1 MASSTDNNIQYLRFS
16 AYSIKDL
23 ITRKLS
29 EDTRFTDQIYEGSNL
44 AILID
49 IVSYMY
55 QCLMYQLNSAA
66 AEAMFSDTQIYENIN
81 RLCKFIG
88 YNPKGYSP
96 STTTFTI
103 TNKNEL
109 GSGVQ
114 GSFKKY
120 STIYTKLSDAN
131 GKKVYYSLAKDE
143 DLNVNDDATFI
154 FYNGIWKLYPTIFT
168 SSGEAFQTFVL
179 DELKSDSNT
188 QQYVSDSMIH
198 VYIKDSLNKNRFK
211 QWTATSDG
219 LFMANNTDNGS
230 YIHTSTDTI
239 YNVRLNENKVYELSF
254 GDNTTG
260 EIPEKDAQIFIMYL
274 DSNDETFQLNPY
286 DVENAKILHN
296 KSVFG
301 MTTEV
306 YNGIFG
312 VQNDIDNPNQQ
323 SSIVYSNSRWS
334 NTEKSSNGLV
344 EESVDEIR
352 RNAPQWFKTG
362 NRLVTTSDYE
372 YFIMNR
378 FKSDIIDVK
387 CQNNAEYISTFYRW
401 LYNIGIKKHNN
412 GSYYITPNRL
422 TKYDLKYAD
431 AADMNNV
438 YIWIKMI
445 ADAEIYKS
453 VLNNEITSIKTLTHE
468 PVYLK
473 PLDVYF
479 TPCAQTEEQS
489 LQMYFSND
497 TTMFDEN
504 CFSYFEITIDNN
516 TLYANSNIQQQVAT
530 KIQDFFNESNF
541 KLGQIVNYNDL
552 LDSIYEIGSIT
563 NIRTVYYNTQTSEKR
578 IQIGLSFATWTA
590 TFIDYGDDLEISTN
604 SRSLETFQFPVL
616 YNSANI
622 ASKIKVIRKSVNN
635 INTVQY

>member
-29 EDTRFTDQIYEGSNL
+29 EDTRFTDQVYEGSNL

-103 TNKNEL
+103 TNKQNL
-109 GSGVQ
+109 TVNQ

-131 GKKVYYSLAKDE
+131 GRKVYYSLVKDE
-143 DLNVNDDATFI
+143 DLNVNNDATFI

-179 DELKSDSNT
+179 DDLKSDSNSK
-188 QQYVSDSMIH
+188 QYVSDSMIH
-198 VYIKDSLNKNRFK
+198 VYVKDSLNQNIFK

-274 DSNDETFQLNPY
+274 DSNDETLQLNPY
-286 DVENAKILHN
+286 DVENAKIVHN

-301 MTTEV
+301 MSSDV
-306 YNGIFG
+306 YKGIFG
-312 VQNDIDNPNQQ
+312 ADEDID
-323 SSIVYSNSRWS
+323 SSNMASGTIYSDAKWS
-334 NTEKSSNGLV
+334 NTEKSSYGLA

-362 NRLVTTSDYE
+362 NRLVTASDYE
-372 YFIMNR
+372 YFIKNR
-378 FKSDIIDVK
+378 FKSDILDVK

-401 LYNIGIKKHNN
+401 LYNIGVKKHNS
-412 GSYYITPNRL
+412 GDYYITPNRL
-422 TKYDLKYAD
+422 TKYDLKYSD

-445 ADAEIYKS
+445 ADAEIYKN
-453 VLNNEITSIKTLTHE
+453 VLNSEITSIKTLTHE

-479 TPCAQTEEQS
+479 APCAQTEEQAM
-489 LQMYFSND
+489 QMYFSND
-497 TTMFDEN
+497 TTMFDAN
-504 CFSYFEITIDNN
+504 NYSYFEITIDNN
-516 TLYANSNIQQQVAT
+516 TLYANSNIQQQIAT
-530 KIQDFFNESNF
+530 KIQNFFNEDNF
-541 KLGQIVNYNDL
+541 KLGQLVNYNDL
-552 LDSIYEIGSIT
+552 LDDIYEIGSIT
-563 NIRTVYYNTQTSEKR
+563 NVRTVYYNTETGEKR
-578 IQIGLSFATWTA
+578 IQIGLSFATWTS

-604 SRSLETFQFPVL
+604 SRSLETFQFPIL